1 MSILP
6 PHSIEAEQCLL
17 GAIIMNQSVFDVLD
31 RKHRLA
37 PANFFEPLHG
47 HLFERMQS
55 MHGAGQRIDVGL
67 TIAGLG
73 SDAGI
78 EVPGGMTVGQYI
90 ARLAAEATTIV
101 NAPDYAR
108 TILDLHDRRNLLAVA
123 EALATNASH
132 VAPVDAATA
141 AITKLDEIASSRTTT
156 AAASMDIGQAAH
168 LSMERLTLAMQNPGK
183 IAGLTTGLSE
193 VDTMLGGA
201 QRGDLL
207 VLAGRPGM
215 GKTALAACV
224 ARKTAEAGHPVMFFS
239 LEMGAPSLADRMLTD
254 IAFDHRQPIEY
265 DAIVKGRLTGTD
277 HQRIV
282 DAERRLRRL
291 PIRIDP
297 QAGLTVSQIASRARQ
312 HASRLE
318 RQGKRLGAIIVDHLH
333 IVASSGRYAGQRVQE
348 ISETSAALKA
358 LAKEMDVPV
367 IALAQL
373 NRSVETRD
381 DKRPGLADLRDSGAI
396 EQDAD
401 VVIFAYREEYYL
413 RAKGHDQAAEDRRI
427 ARFFEVQNQ
436 LELIVAKNRNGPVGN
451 IELFCNIACNAIRNA
466 ESSR

>member
-1 MSILP
+1 MIQ
-6 PHSIEAEQCLL
+6 PHSIEAEQCIL
-17 GAIIMNQSVFDVLD
+17 GAILMNQSVFDVLD
-31 RKHRLA
+31 RKHRLV
-37 PANFFEPLHG
+37 PADFFEPLHAY
-47 HLFERMQS
+47 LFERMRD
-55 MHGAGQRIDVGL
+55 MHSAGQRIDIGL
-67 TIAGLG
+67 TVAALG
-73 SDAGI
+73 SEASV
-78 EVPGGMTVGQYI
+78 EVLGETAGQYV
-90 ARLAAEATTIV
+90 ARLAANATTII

-108 TILDLHDRRNLLAVA
+108 TIRDLHDRRRLLAVA
-123 EALATNASH
+123 DALAVSASH
-132 VAPVDAATA
+132 VAPLDAATA
-141 AITKLDEIASSRTTT
+141 AMNQLDEIASPRSVT

-193 VDTMLGGA
+193 VDAMLGGT

-224 ARKTAEAGHPVMFFS
+224 TRKTAEAGNPVMFFS

-282 DAERRLRRL
+282 DAERRLRGL

-312 HASRLE
+312 HAGRLE

-348 ISETSAALKA
+348 ISETSAALKT

-381 DKRPGLADLRDSGAI
+381 DKRPGLADLRTRVQSNRTPTSSSSPTARNI
-396 EQDAD
+396 TSA
-401 VVIFAYREEYYL
+401 R
-413 RAKGHDQAAEDRRI
+413 KGTTRQPKTGGSLAFSRCRT
-427 ARFFEVQNQ
+427 
-436 LELIVAKNRNGPVGN
+436 
-451 IELFCNIACNAIRNA
+451 
-466 ESSR
+466 SSN